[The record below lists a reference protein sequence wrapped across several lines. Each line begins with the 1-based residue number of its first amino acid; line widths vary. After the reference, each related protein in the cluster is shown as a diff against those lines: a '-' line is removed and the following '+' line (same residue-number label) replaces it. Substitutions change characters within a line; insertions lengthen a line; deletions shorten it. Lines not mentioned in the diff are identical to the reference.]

1 MVRCF
6 SLSAVRPV
14 QGPLYSFKTLCILSS
29 DVGGARVTQPTLG
42 NTAREMDFQSII
54 RGCDS
59 QDIEKRCRNANSA
72 TSEPLFVKWG
82 DLLRSLRSPDHWWL
96 VTMSDAGASSG
107 IRGRPLTSGTGAC
120 DPPCPVSQDTAVC
133 EYANQDW
140 CKCSSPFTKLE
151 FSFPV
156 LLELMYTVYCC
167 FSNFHLY
174 LLHSLKWFN

>member
-29 DVGGARVTQPTLG
+29 DVGGTRVTQPTLG

-82 DLLRSLRSPDHWWL
+82 DLLRSLRSPDHWW
-96 VTMSDAGASSG
+96 
-107 IRGRPLTSGTGAC
+107 
-120 DPPCPVSQDTAVC
+120 PCPMRGPVPEYGGGHWHRAPGPVTRPAQSVRTLQSVNMLTRIGVSA
-133 EYANQDW
+133 
-140 CKCSSPFTKLE
+140 PL
-151 FSFPV
+151 
-156 LLELMYTVYCC
+156 
-167 FSNFHLY
+167 HLR
-174 LLHSLKWFN
+174 N

>member
-72 TSEPLFVKWG
+72 TSEPLFVK
-82 DLLRSLRSPDHWWL
+82 
-96 VTMSDAGASSG
+96 
-107 IRGRPLTSGTGAC
+107 
-120 DPPCPVSQDTAVC
+120 
-133 EYANQDW
+133 
-140 CKCSSPFTKLE
+140 
-151 FSFPV
+151 
-156 LLELMYTVYCC
+156 
-167 FSNFHLY
+167 
-174 LLHSLKWFN
+174 